1 MLGLIDKKGNEEYT
15 EITAFKKKVLEIA
28 KKQINEG
35 SDLFIDYKLIKQGR
49 AFKWIEIYINTKMG
63 QQLEINF
70 EESIDN
76 QKYIAKMMAYGLS
89 DLQAQ
94 LITQKEK
101 EADFDALII
110 DLNTKVRSGKLKM
123 DKSVEYLVGVY

>member
-1 MLGLIDKKGNEEYT
+1 
-15 EITAFKKKVLEIA
+15 
-28 KKQINEG
+28 
-35 SDLFIDYKLIKQGR
+35 
-49 AFKWIEIYINTKMG
+49 MG
-63 QQLEINF
+63 QQPEIDF
-70 EESIDN
+70 WGSFVYEKKKE
-76 QKYIAKMMAYGLS
+76 KMMAYGLS

-123 DKSVEYLVGVY
+123 DKSVAYLVGVYQKKGILPSKN

>member
-1 MLGLIDKKGNEEYT
+1 
-15 EITAFKKKVLEIA
+15 
-28 KKQINEG
+28 
-35 SDLFIDYKLIKQGR
+35 
-49 AFKWIEIYINTKMG
+49 MG

-123 DKSVEYLVGVY
+123 DKSVAYLVGVYQKKGILPSKN